1 MSVSTPTL
9 TTPSETCAAA
19 GPAAKTAR
27 ARVRAAVKTAVK
39 TAVGARFRLVRAIG
53 PPFLR
58 VGRCDG
64 PQMPSDA
71 KESMERLLAPLQPG
85 ARDHIDDAAMLDQVV
100 AVRERRDEAEV
111 LLDQD
116 HGEALLLE
124 RPHD

>member
-27 ARVRAAVKTAVK
+27 ARVRAAVK

-100 AVRERRDEAEV
+100 AGRERRVEPGILLEQVRVEV
-111 LLDQD
+111 LLR
-116 HGEALLLE
+116 E
-124 RPHD
+124 RRQPG